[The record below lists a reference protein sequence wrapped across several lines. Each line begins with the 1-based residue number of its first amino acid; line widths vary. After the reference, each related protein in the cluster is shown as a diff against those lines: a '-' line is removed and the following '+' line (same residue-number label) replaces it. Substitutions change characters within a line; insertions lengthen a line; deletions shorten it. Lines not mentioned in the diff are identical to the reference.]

1 MKYFGTDG
9 IRGVANLD
17 LTPEFA
23 LKVGKAA
30 GLYFKGDLIV
40 SKDPRLSSDSLES
53 ALISGILS
61 TGVNVYSTGILPTP
75 ALSLLLKINGKS
87 GGAMIS
93 ASHNPIE
100 YNGIKFFNRG
110 GIKLSEK
117 EEEEIE
123 KIIDEEIFLSKNFS
137 PKNFGKNITFLEGK
151 HLYLNEVIR
160 NNKIDLRN
168 FKIALDLAFG
178 ATTVVAPII
187 FSTLNADLIL
197 FNEKPDGNKIN
208 VDCGS
213 TNIEFLIQK
222 KKEKNFD
229 IGFSFDGDGD
239 RVIAVDEMGEV
250 VDGDIIMFLLA
261 KHLNLK
267 EIVITVMSNFGLK
280 VLLNKYEIKYYETP
294 VGDRNVLYKMLEV
307 NAPIGGEQ
315 SGHIIYLP
323 QSRTGDGIIT
333 SLLLLKVLL
342 KENKPLSE
350 LRKEF
355 IRYPQILRNVEVKDK
370 NSAMHDD
377 VFLKEV
383 ILWNE
388 KLNGRG
394 RVLVRPSGTE
404 NLIRIMVEGE
414 DEDEIKEIALS
425 LENLLKKRLAQR
437 NSLGDEEEGSPI
449 KK

>member
-1 MKYFGTDG
+1 MRYFGTDG
-9 IRGVANLD
+9 IRGIANEN

-30 GLYFKGDLIV
+30 GVYFKGDLIV

-110 GIKLSEK
+110 GIKLSEI

-123 KIIDEEIFLSKNFS
+123 KLIDGEIKLN
-137 PKNFGKNITFLEGK
+137 KNFGKHINFIEGK
-151 HLYLNEVIR
+151 HLYITEIIR
-160 NNKIDLRN
+160 NNKINLKDI
-168 FKIALDLAFG
+168 KIALDLAYG

-187 FSTLNADLIL
+187 FSSLNANLIL
-197 FNEKPDGNKIN
+197 FNEIPDGNKIN
-208 VDCGS
+208 VNCGS
-213 TNIEFLIQK
+213 TNIDFLIQK
-222 KKEKNFD
+222 KKERNFD
-229 IGFSFDGDGD
+229 IGFSYDGDGD
-239 RVIAVDEMGEV
+239 RVIVVDEKGEV
-250 VDGDIIMFLLA
+250 VDGDMIMFILA
-261 KHLNLK
+261 KYLK
-267 EIVITVMSNFGLK
+267 LESIVITVMSNFGLK
-280 VLLNKYEIKYYETP
+280 VLLDKHKIKYYETP

-307 NAPIGGEQ
+307 NAPLGGEQ

-323 QSRTGDGIIT
+323 QSNTGDGIIT

-342 KENKPLSE
+342 NENKTLSE
-350 LRKEF
+350 LKKEF
-355 IRYPQILRNVEVKDK
+355 IKYPQILRNVEVLDK
-370 NSAMHDD
+370 YLIMNDEI
-377 VFLKEV
+377 FRKEV
-383 ILWNE
+383 KRWNE
-388 KLNGRG
+388 KLNGKG

-414 DEDEIKEIALS
+414 KEDEIKEIAFS
-425 LENLLKKRLAQR
+425 LEETLKKRLAQIK
-437 NSLGDEEEGSPI
+437 NLGDEEEGSPYFYN
-449 KK
+449 KG

>member
-9 IRGVANLD
+9 IRGIANEN

-30 GLYFKGDLIV
+30 GVYFKGDLIV

-61 TGVNVYSTGILPTP
+61 TGVNVYSTGILTTP

-110 GIKLSEK
+110 GIKLSEI

-123 KIIDEEIFLSKNFS
+123 KLIDGEIKLN
-137 PKNFGKNITFLEGK
+137 KNFGKHINFIEGK
-151 HLYLNEVIR
+151 HLYITEIIR
-160 NNKIDLRN
+160 NNKINLKDI
-168 FKIALDLAFG
+168 KIALDLAYG

-187 FSTLNADLIL
+187 FSSLNANLIL
-197 FNEKPDGNKIN
+197 FNEIPDGNKIN
-208 VDCGS
+208 VNCGS
-213 TNIEFLIQK
+213 TNIDFLIQK
-222 KKEKNFD
+222 KKERNFD
-229 IGFSFDGDGD
+229 IGFSYDGDGD
-239 RVIAVDEMGEV
+239 RVIVVDEKGEV
-250 VDGDIIMFLLA
+250 VDGDMIMFILA
-261 KHLNLK
+261 KYLK
-267 EIVITVMSNFGLK
+267 LESIVITVMSNFGLK
-280 VLLNKYEIKYYETP
+280 VLLDKHKIKYYETP

-307 NAPIGGEQ
+307 NAPLGGEQ

-323 QSRTGDGIIT
+323 QSNTGDGIIT

-342 KENKPLSE
+342 NENKTLSE
-350 LRKEF
+350 LKKEF
-355 IRYPQILRNVEVKDK
+355 IKYPQILRNVEVLDK
-370 NSAMHDD
+370 NLIMNDEI
-377 VFLKEV
+377 FRKEV
-383 ILWNE
+383 TRWNE
-388 KLNGRG
+388 KLNGKG

-414 DEDEIKEIALS
+414 KEDEIKEIAFS
-425 LENLLKKRLAQR
+425 LEETLKKRLAQIK
-437 NSLGDEEEGSPI
+437 NLGDEEEGSPYFYN
-449 KK
+449 KG

>member
-1 MKYFGTDG
+1 MRYFGTDG
-9 IRGVANLD
+9 IRGIANEN

-30 GLYFKGDLIV
+30 GVYFKGDLIV

-110 GIKLSEK
+110 GIKLSEI

-123 KIIDEEIFLSKNFS
+123 KLIDGEIKLN
-137 PKNFGKNITFLEGK
+137 KNFGKHINFIEGK
-151 HLYLNEVIR
+151 HLYITEIIR
-160 NNKIDLRN
+160 NNKINLKDI
-168 FKIALDLAFG
+168 KIALDLAYG

-187 FSTLNADLIL
+187 FSSLNANLIL
-197 FNEKPDGNKIN
+197 FNEIPDGNKIN
-208 VDCGS
+208 VNCGS
-213 TNIEFLIQK
+213 TNIDFLIQK
-222 KKEKNFD
+222 KKERNFD
-229 IGFSFDGDGD
+229 IGFSYDGDGD
-239 RVIAVDEMGEV
+239 RVIVVDEKGEV
-250 VDGDIIMFLLA
+250 VDGDMIMFILA
-261 KHLNLK
+261 KYLK
-267 EIVITVMSNFGLK
+267 LESIVITVMSNFGLK
-280 VLLNKYEIKYYETP
+280 VLLDKHKIKYYETP

-307 NAPIGGEQ
+307 NAPLGGEQ

-323 QSRTGDGIIT
+323 QSNTGDGIIT

-342 KENKPLSE
+342 NENKTLSE
-350 LRKEF
+350 LKKEF
-355 IRYPQILRNVEVKDK
+355 IKYPQILRNVEVLDK
-370 NSAMHDD
+370 YLIMNDEI
-377 VFLKEV
+377 FKKEV
-383 ILWNE
+383 TRWNE
-388 KLNGRG
+388 KLNGKG

-414 DEDEIKEIALS
+414 KEDEIKEIAFS
-425 LENLLKKRLAQR
+425 LEETLKKRLAQIK
-437 NSLGDEEEGSPI
+437 NLGDEEEGSPYFYN
-449 KK
+449 KG